1 MSTKSTRY
9 YSTYIHVVVMFIIMI
24 GVGSLPTFGQ
34 ITDLGMKVLG
44 VFLGTL
50 YGWLFIDLLWP
61 SLIGLVALGLTG
73 FMTIG
78 EAFANALASDIGIQV
93 IITCIFAGALGKIG
107 AVDVVSNWIL
117 TRKTLQRSPWL
128 LILTIYLTIMIGTML
143 GAGLALIFMLWSL
156 VLQAAERCGYSKKDS
171 IVAFLLATIV
181 ILGFTSS
188 NIMPFK
194 GSALLYL
201 SFYIPVA
208 GAIDYVPFVVFA
220 LVYTFCL
227 MGAFILAA
235 KFLLKI
241 DVSKFSLPDDEI
253 KRIKEIKISHEQKI
267 GCIIMFAYFIIMFSP
282 AFLPSDWIITEFIS
296 TLGLLGI
303 TTVALML
310 LALVKKN
317 DGHSVLKLSEC
328 HQSIPWDI
336 VWLICATTPLA
347 NAMEAEESGIMTTI
361 VSILTPILTSMS
373 FTVLIIVVIVVLG
386 ILTQFTHNIVLGAMF
401 IPFLTEIVLQT
412 GGNSELL
419 FMSILLILNCA
430 YVTPAASMQAALIHG
445 HDLIGKKSAYSWGL
459 IALIASWFILTII
472 GIPLGNILW

>member
-1 MSTKSTRY
+1 MSSKSTNRY
-9 YSTYIHVVVMFIIMI
+9 TTYIHVCIMFIIMI
-24 GVGSLPTFGQ
+24 GVGYLPTFGQ
-34 ITDLGMKVLG
+34 VTDVGMKILG

-73 FMTIG
+73 FMTIP
-78 EAFANALASDIGIQV
+78 EAFAGALASDIGIQV

-117 TRKTLQRSPWL
+117 TRKFLQKSPWL
-128 LILTIYLTIMIGTML
+128 LILTLYLTIMIGTML
-143 GAGLALIFMLWSL
+143 GAGLALIFMLWTL
-156 VLQAAERCGYSKKDS
+156 VLQAADRCGYSRKDPL
-171 IVAFLLATIV
+171 VAFLLATIV

-208 GAIDYVPFVVFA
+208 GPIDYVPFVIFA
-220 LVYTFCL
+220 LMYTLCL
-227 MGAFILAA
+227 MAAFMLAA
-235 KFLLKI
+235 RFIFRI
-241 DVSKFSLPDDEI
+241 DVSKFSLSDDEI
-253 KRIKEIKISHEQKI
+253 ERIRQIKITREQKI
-267 GCIIMFAYFIIMFSP
+267 GCVIMFAYFVVMFSP
-282 AFLPSDWIITEFIS
+282 AFLPEEWGITTFIS
-296 TLGLLGI
+296 TMGLLGI

-310 LALVKKN
+310 LAIVKKDN
-317 DGHSVLKLSEC
+317 GESVLKISEC

-347 NAMEAEESGIMTTI
+347 SAMESEESGIMTTI
-361 VSILTPILTSMS
+361 VSVLTPILTSMS
-373 FTVLIIVVIVVLG
+373 FSVLIIVVIIVLG
-386 ILTQFTHNIVLGAMF
+386 VLTQFTHNIVLGAMF
-401 IPFLTEIVLQT
+401 IPFLTEIALQT

-430 YVTPAASMQAALIHG
+430 YVTPAASMQAALVHG
-445 HDLIGKKSAYSWGL
+445 NEDVGKKAAYSWGL
-459 IALIASWFILTII
+459 VALVASWIILTII
-472 GIPLGNILW
+472 GIPLGNLLW